1 MLGDVRQIAPMP
13 VDLLVQMLAEG
24 EKPHPLRR
32 IPQETTQSA
41 AVLAPA
47 VQFGVTPPVLGRFE
61 GLGRR
66 RTQLPEA
73 MLQQPGGSGLPRGG
87 LPEPLGDG
95 LHVGNEHLVKVVMPP
110 IRQHMF
116 HEPTPV
122 RRLCRFPVPPGV
134 MDLSRLGPLG
144 R

>member
-32 IPQETTQSA
+32 ITQETAQSA
-41 AVLAPA
+41 
-47 VQFGVTPPVLGRFE
+47 E
-61 GLGRR
+61 
-66 RTQLPEA
+66 E